1 MEMFLE
7 LLKYTIPG
15 LLVFVSSYF
24 LLKQYL
30 DDKLRSELAAQR
42 NESVRITLPLKLQAY
57 ERLILLCDRASVP
70 NTLLRIRMPG
80 MTSGE
85 LRGALMLAIS
95 QEFDHNTSQQLYVS
109 DTLWKIISLAK
120 NETLS
125 IVSETAPELDPKSDS
140 SELIDVLF
148 KVLEENGQS
157 TMLQKAIVAIRTEAG
172 QLF

>member
-85 LRGALMLAIS
+85 LRGALM
-95 QEFDHNTSQQLYVS
+95 
-109 DTLWKIISLAK
+109 
-120 NETLS
+120 
-125 IVSETAPELDPKSDS
+125 
-140 SELIDVLF
+140 
-148 KVLEENGQS
+148 
-157 TMLQKAIVAIRTEAG
+157 
-172 QLF
+172 